1 MAERAGTAAPAA
13 MPKAKAGGRALALD
27 ALKGLI
33 MIVMALDHTRS
44 FLMKYDGV
52 KEIWYEKATYNP
64 EIWDFVSRYVS
75 HLAAPG
81 FFFMMGMGMVLMV
94 ESRRKIGWDDN
105 KVFQS
110 FLKRGAI
117 LIALQ
122 FTLENLAWFERSH
135 NPAHFLSTG
144 VLSTLGACMI
154 LGGFLMRFRATGVAV
169 ISAVALLVTVSI
181 IRSLDP
187 MAHDDQSL
195 LMSLLFV
202 AGRAGVVKVNYP
214 IVPWLGVTGLGM
226 LYGWYWGADRVRGYK
241 AALYLGLGL
250 VAAFVVMR
258 SVDGFWNYRVPVD
271 GSVQAF
277 LQATKYPP
285 DLSWLSLTL
294 GANFLIIWLFWH
306 GEALVEKV
314 GQVLLA
320 YGRSALFF
328 YVVHLHI
335 YGIMSL
341 IFFHSH
347 TTILSMAGVLW
358 LAGLAILWPLCT
370 WYGNFKAGKDAD
382 SIWRLL

>member
-75 HLAAPG
+75 HVAAPG

-358 LAGLAILWPLCT
+358 LAGLALLWPLCT